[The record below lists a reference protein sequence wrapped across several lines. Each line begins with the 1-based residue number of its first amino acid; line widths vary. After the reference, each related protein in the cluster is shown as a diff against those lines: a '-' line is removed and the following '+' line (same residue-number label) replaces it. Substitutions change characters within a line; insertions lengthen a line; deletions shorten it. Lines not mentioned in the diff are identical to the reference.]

1 MRTGL
6 EIAKTRVIGV
16 DLSFEKTS
24 VGIVDIRGNI
34 IAETQFDTL
43 EYESLPAYINKLC
56 ETIVQLAEE
65 NGGKGRIR
73 SVGIS
78 APSGNYVHGSIVH
91 ATNLPWPGEIPLAAL
106 MRDQLGLAVGVA
118 NDCHAAAMGE
128 KIYGSA
134 HGMKDF
140 IVVHIGTGLGSCLFS
155 NGQVQLGADGF
166 AGEMGHM
173 CMEYNGRQCGCGH
186 RGCLEPYVN
195 TKGIIMTAQELMSKS
210 DKPSLMR
217 NLEKL
222 TPRAITEC
230 CEQGDEMAIEVYRI
244 TGEYL
249 GWGLATYASVLNP
262 EAIIFTGGISYA
274 GKWLIGPT
282 RETFENLVFHNARGR
297 IKMYMSMLDNHHR
310 DMLGASAVAWD
321 VQEYS
326 LFK

>member
-1 MRTGL
+1 MNL
-6 EIAKTRVIGV
+6 ELAKTRVVGV
-16 DLSFEKTS
+16 DISLKKTS
-24 VGIVDIRGNI
+24 IGIVDIRGNI
-34 IAETQFDTL
+34 IAETQLTTL
-43 EYESLPAYINKLC
+43 EYPTLAAYVNTLC
-56 ETIVQLAEE
+56 DTIVELANN
-65 NGGKGRIR
+65 NGRIEMIR

-78 APSGNYVHGSIVH
+78 APSGNFVRGSIVN
-91 ATNLPWPGEIPLAAL
+91 APNLPWQGEIPLAAL

-140 IVVHIGTGLGSCLFS
+140 IVLHLGTGLGSCFFS
-155 NGQVQLGADGF
+155 NGQVHLGADGF

-173 CMEYNGRQCGCGH
+173 CMENNGRQCGCGY
-186 RGCLEPYVN
+186 RGCLETYVN
-195 TKGIIMTAQELMSKS
+195 TNGIIQTAQELMSES
-210 DKPSLMR
+210 DQPSLMR

-222 TPRAITEC
+222 TPRTIADC
-230 CEQGDEMAIEVYRI
+230 CDQGDEMAIEVYRK

-249 GWGLATYASVLNP
+249 GWGLSIYASVLNP
-262 EAIIFTGGISYA
+262 EAIIFTGGITRA

-282 RETFENLVFHNARGR
+282 RDTFERLVFHNVRGKT
-297 IKMYMSMLDNHHR
+297 KMYMSMLENHHR